1 MNRMIKMLLTMILTA
16 APFYAQAQ
24 PASSLPPREI
34 ASRAINVM
42 AGSAWEKARYFS
54 FSFNV
59 ERDGKIAVSYPQ
71 RWDRYTGDYRVS
83 GKDREGHE
91 FDIRM
96 NVNTRQGTALLDGK
110 PAADPKELL
119 ERGYRRFINDT
130 WWLLMPLKMLDPGTR
145 LESAGVKQ
153 DECGLSHDVLKLSF
167 EQGVGLTPG
176 DQYWIWIS
184 RDSGL
189 VDRWEMLLQDSKD
202 ERPTVVFLREYGRYA
217 NLILSTLKE
226 EDNGIKIKFTD
237 LVVSSEVPAGAF
249 R

>member
-1 MNRMIKMLLTMILTA
+1 MNQMIKLLTAVMLTA
-16 APFYAQAQ
+16 APLSAQTQ
-24 PASSLPPREI
+24 PAPSVSAKDI

-42 AGSAWEKARYFS
+42 AGPAWEKARYFS

-59 ERDGKIAVSYPQ
+59 ERDGKIAASYPQ
-71 RWDRYTGDYRVS
+71 KWDRYTGDYRVS
-83 GKDREGHE
+83 GKDREGHA

-96 NVNTRQGTALLDGK
+96 NVNTKKGTAILDGK
-110 PAADPKELL
+110 PVADPTDLL
-119 ERGYRRFINDT
+119 KRGYGRFINDT
-130 WWLLMPLKMLDPGTR
+130 WWLLMPIKLLDPGTK
-145 LESAGVKQ
+145 LENTGVRQ
-153 DECGLSHDVLKLSF
+153 DECGLSHDVLRLSF

-176 DQYWIWIS
+176 DQYWVWIS

-226 EDNGIKIKFTD
+226 EDNGIKIRLAD
-237 LVVSSEVPAGAF
+237 LVVSTEVPPGVF
-249 R
+249 K